1 MQCFLPSFVPQN
13 LHPIHSFNSH
23 LLNAHSVTVTAYI
36 PVRETDNKQTSEIYG
51 MQSGKFYG
59 EKKIREGECL
69 NSVVMEVLPEKII
82 SEGKAK
88 RYEE

>member
-1 MQCFLPSFVPQN
+1 MFPTFLCSPELTS
-13 LHPIHSFNSH
+13 HSFNSH